1 MGLEYDLFISN
12 LFSKADK
19 SSVPLSGSFELTSRC
34 PLDCKM
40 CYIHRKENDCEA
52 MKHEKSTQWWLDL
65 ARQAQEAGM
74 LMLLLTGGEPLLRKD
89 FEEIYLGAKKL
100 GLLVSVNTNGL
111 LIDDDKVK
119 FFADN
124 PPQKLNISLYGASE
138 ETYRE
143 LCGNGKAYE
152 KVFTAVRKLREAGI
166 GVKINYTATQYNSHD
181 AKKIYDFANE
191 LGLPVQTVTYMFPP
205 VRAGGDTAERMSPE
219 EAAKVQFECKLLNM
233 GGERL
238 RKHIEAKADI
248 KRKNTDGGERG
259 EQIPCRAGKSTF
271 WVTWD
276 GKMTPCGMMTTP
288 MFEISSFNDAWECI
302 KKSRENIF
310 LPLKCK
316 TCDLRNYCDMC
327 AAVTLAETNDFSTV
341 PEYLCR
347 KAAEHKRLCEEFMT
361 KHENHCPRNNLDLT

>member
-12 LFSKADK
+12 LFSKASK
-19 SSVPLSGSFELTSRC
+19 NSVPLSGSFELTSRC

-52 MKHEKSTQWWLDL
+52 IKQEKSTAWWLDL

-124 PPQKLNISLYGASE
+124 PPQKLNISLYGTSE

-166 GVKINYTATQYNSHD
+166 GIKINYTATQYNSHD
-181 AKKIYDFANE
+181 AEKIYAFAKE
-191 LGLPVQTVTYMFPP
+191 LNLPVQTVTYMFPP
-205 VRAGGDTAERMSPE
+205 VRAGGVAERMTPE
-219 EAAKVQFECKLLNM
+219 EAAKVQFECKLLDM

-248 KRKNTDGGERG
+248 RRKNADSGGGKG
-259 EQIPCRAGKSTF
+259 EQIPCRAGESTF

-302 KKSRENIF
+302 KKSRKDIF
-310 LPLKCK
+310 LPVKCK

-327 AAVTLAETNDFSTV
+327 AAVTLAESGDFSAV

-347 KAAEHKRLCEEFMT
+347 KAAEHKRLCEEFIT
-361 KHENHCPRNNLDLT
+361 